1 MNTIKVPTKEQVTIE
16 AQAIFDQ
23 IQKSI
28 GKVPNLYATIG
39 YSSNALKGYL
49 GFEEQLGKGVFTPI
63 EREAISLV
71 VSEVNNCLYCLS
83 AHTLIGSMKGLSND
97 EMINIR
103 KGTPTN
109 PKLKVIVQ
117 LAKSI
122 TENKGK
128 ANNDVLKAFFDLGY
142 NNDAV
147 IEIIGLVAAKVF
159 TNYVY
164 ALTDIPVDFPPVEQI
179 V

>member
-1 MNTIKVPTKEQVTIE
+1 MNTIKVPAKEQVNIE

-39 YSSNALKGYL
+39 YSSNTLKGYL
-49 GFEEQLGKGVFTPI
+49 GFEEQLGKGVFTPQ

-83 AHTLIGSMKGLSND
+83 AHTMIGSMKGLSNE
-97 EMINIR
+97 EMLNIR
-103 KGTPTN
+103 RGTATN
-109 PKLKVIVQ
+109 QKLKVIVQ
-117 LAKSI
+117 LARSI
-122 TENKGK
+122 TVNKGN
-128 ANNDVLKAFFDLGY
+128 ADRDTLQAFFDLGY

-147 IEIIGLVAAKVF
+147 IEIVGLVAAKVF

-164 ALTDIPVDFPPVEQI
+164 ALTDIPVDFPAIEQLA
-179 V
+179 